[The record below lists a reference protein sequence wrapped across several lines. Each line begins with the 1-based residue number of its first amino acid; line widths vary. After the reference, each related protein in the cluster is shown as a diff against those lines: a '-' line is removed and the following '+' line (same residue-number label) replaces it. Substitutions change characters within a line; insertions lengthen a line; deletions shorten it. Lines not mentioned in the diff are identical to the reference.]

1 MDLKYSA
8 RKYMWVLVLSAVV
21 IGFAF
26 PEPGFM
32 LEPYLGYLLMCLM
45 FFGCLDVS
53 IPQILN
59 HMKDYRKKI
68 AVLLVIHL
76 SGPVLVLFLRPF
88 LPAEIYL
95 GLVLASV
102 VSSGMSV
109 VFLSQLYGG
118 IPSRS
123 LIITSVSNIFS
134 PVTVPILV
142 FLFAGTSVAVDYV
155 SMGVTMLKLVVVP
168 VVLVLLVQRTRFYQ
182 RLKDNGTYFSIG
194 ALFLIILGIIA
205 PVRAAI
211 LADVSMSLVIGGLIS
226 LLVAVNFLLG
236 YAVGSGR
243 QEKITYAVSASYKNH
258 TLSTVIA
265 LSLFGPTVAL
275 PSVMYSVINNLF
287 LIPIQFVFEE
297 KEERH

>member
-8 RKYMWVLVLSAVV
+8 RKYMWAVVLSAIV

-88 LPAEIYL
+88 LPGEIYL

-118 IPSRS
+118 IPSKS

-142 FLFAGTSVAVDYV
+142 FLFAGTSVSVDYV
-155 SMGVTMLKLVVVP
+155 SMGLTMLKLVVVP
-168 VVLVLLVQRTRFYQ
+168 VALVLLVQRTRFYQ
-182 RLKDNGTYFSIG
+182 LIKDNGIYFSIG
-194 ALFLIILGIIA
+194 TLFLIILGIIA
-205 PVRAAI
+205 PVREVI

-243 QEKITYAVSASYKNH
+243 QEKITYGISASYKNH

-275 PSVMYSVINNLF
+275 PSVMYAVVNNLF
-287 LIPIQFVFEE
+287 LIPMQFIFEE
-297 KEERH
+297 KEKSH

>member
-8 RKYMWVLVLSAVV
+8 KKYMWVVVLSAIV

-32 LEPYLGYLLMCLM
+32 LKPYLSYLLMCLM

-53 IPQILN
+53 IPQILH
-59 HMKDYRKKI
+59 HMKDYKKKI
-68 AVLLVIHL
+68 VVLLVIHL

-118 IPSRS
+118 IPSKS

-134 PVTVPILV
+134 PVTVPLLV
-142 FLFAGTSVAVDYV
+142 FLFAGTAVAVDYV
-155 SMGVTMLKLVVVP
+155 SMGITTLKLVVVP
-168 VVLVLLVQRTRFYQ
+168 LAAVLIVQRTRFHQ
-182 RLKDNGTYFSIG
+182 PLKDYGTYFSIG
-194 ALFLIILGIIA
+194 ALFFLMLGIIA
-205 PVRAAI
+205 PVRALV
-211 LADVSMSLVIGGLIS
+211 LADVGQSLVLSGLIS
-226 LLVAVNFLLG
+226 VLVVVNFVLG
-236 YAVGSGR
+236 YAIGSGR
-243 QEKITYAVSASYKNH
+243 QEKITYAVSASYKNT

-265 LSLFGPTVAL
+265 LSLFNPVVAL
-275 PSVMYSVINNLF
+275 PSVVYAVVNNLS
-287 LIPIQFVFEE
+287 LIPMQFVFEE
-297 KEERH
+297 KEKRH